1 MDKGKGKEK
10 MKRVK
15 ELNNKSGRNAIK

>member
-10 MKRVK
+10 MKRIK
-15 ELNNKSGRNAIK
+15 ELNNKSRRNAIK